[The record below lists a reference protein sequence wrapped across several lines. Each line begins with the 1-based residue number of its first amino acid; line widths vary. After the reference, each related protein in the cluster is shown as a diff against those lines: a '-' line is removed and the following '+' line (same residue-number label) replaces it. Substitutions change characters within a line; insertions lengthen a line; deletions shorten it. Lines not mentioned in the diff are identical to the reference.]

1 MEKIGDILV
10 IFKELDEDIVTSE
23 YFKLVITYLAG
34 AAPEDLLKEL
44 KDRMKGGLK
53 MEKDPVDSF
62 LGEIFEARIKERVEK
77 ATAEATRKGK
87 EQVMEEGREEGIKIG
102 EEKGKREGVK
112 EVRVLQFCRAL
123 LPKRDF

>member
-1 MEKIGDILV
+1 M
-10 IFKELDEDIVTSE
+10 TSE
-23 YFKLVITYLAG
+23 CYKSLITYLAG
-34 AAPEDLLKEL
+34 TAPENLLKEL
-44 KDRMKGGLK
+44 KDRMKEILE
-53 MEKDPVDSF
+53 MEKDPRDSF

-102 EEKGKREGVK
+102 EEKGKKEGVK